1 NSDFAYSILPYLRH
15 RFPNIPFSD
24 YCHMEEEYWKSGG
37 YSRRAVESQELLDMN
52 IVSSEHLKQWMV
64 RRGAASDQ
72 INVCYTNIDSEA
84 WKPLDDRDSV
94 RRQLSSDDDIP
105 VILYAGRLHPQKQ
118 PRVFAGTMLRP
129 RDWGARFIAIVAG
142 DGPELQ

>member
-1 NSDFAYSILPYLRH
+1 MPEFAGQTPDIFILPNFLKLTDWPRFLSYLIESRNIDHVCISNSDFAYSILPYLRH

-84 WKPLDDRDSV
+84 W
-94 RRQLSSDDDIP
+94 
-105 VILYAGRLHPQKQ
+105 G
-118 PRVFAGTMLRP
+118 
-129 RDWGARFIAIVAG
+129 IA
-142 DGPELQ
+142 DN